1 MIKKILLSLIP
12 PIFKII
18 YFRIPFFNFKFY
30 WKNISKTSFPKE
42 LVDITDKFIKSKSY
56 KEVSNYWHYINI
68 SHYKKLSLETNSIK
82 GSFKLPT
89 YHATSATPLEQN
101 PVGIDK
107 FAVTLSLGYFTFLYP
122 HDVFIKNTV
131 KKVENNNINYKFT
144 LFKKHEHFNY
154 ETSLNYN
161 CILILLYENLK
172 KLKEFNL
179 LNKLNDKSFLG
190 FSDPFIEIEGIKLTH
205 DKINS
210 LIDYHSISTISTFS
224 KKNNII
230 LEIGAGS
237 GRVCDTI
244 LTFNKEFKYVI
255 CDIPP
260 SIYVSYV
267 RLKIAF
273 PNKKISLCFD
283 IKDNIHMMN
292 SLSNSD
298 ILFIFPHQIEFFNKK
313 TFDIFI
319 ANNCLHEMDKK
330 TIKKYMSYVDI
341 YSKYL
346 YFKIWNKYKVPF
358 SIIDNELS
366 AHSKKNYSIK
376 SKWQMIHKEKA
387 IFPSNMYDFIYKID

>member
-1 MIKKILLSLIP
+1 MIKKILSSLIP
-12 PIFKII
+12 PIFEKI
-18 YFRIPFFNFKFY
+18 YFRIPFFNFKVF
-30 WKNISKTSFPKE
+30 WKKILKESFPKE
-42 LVDITDKFIKSKSY
+42 LVEMTDKFISSKSY
-56 KEVSNYWHYINI
+56 KEVSNYWHSINI
-68 SHYKKLSLETNSIK
+68 IHYKKLSLETNSIK
-82 GSFKLPT
+82 RSFDLPSC
-89 YHATSATPLEQN
+89 HASSITPLEGN
-101 PVGIDK
+101 PLGINK

-122 HDVFIKNTV
+122 QNLFIENSF
-131 KKVENNNINYKFT
+131 KKIENNNIDYKFT
-144 LFKKHEHFNY
+144 LFKKHKHFNY
-154 ETSLNYN
+154 EISLNYN

-172 KLKEFNL
+172 KLREFNL

-190 FSDPFIEIEGIKLTH
+190 FSDPFIEIEGIKVTH

-210 LIDYHSISTISTFS
+210 LIDYHSIYSIPSFS

-273 PNKKISLCFD
+273 PNKKIFLCFD
-283 IKDNIHMMN
+283 IKDHINMMN
-292 SLSNSD
+292 SLKNND

-330 TIKKYMSYVDI
+330 TIKKYMNYADI

-346 YFKIWNKYKVPF
+346 FFKIWNKYKVPF

-366 AHSKKNYSIK
+366 AHSNKNYSINP
-376 SKWQMIHKEKA
+376 KWKMIKKEKA
-387 IFPSNMYDFIYKID
+387 IFPSTMYEFIYKID